1 MMMFEPK
8 RIHPV
13 GMILNFV
20 RMIKSYIV
28 PAIIFFFVSSNESF
42 NLYLIVGGSLLIL
55 LVMVISILEWWKFTY
70 IIVDGEL
77 RIEHGVFVK
86 KKRYI
91 PIERIQTIN
100 ITAGIIQQIFGLV
113 KVQIETAGSGIEA
126 EGSLTAIKKQEA
138 DRIQEEISKYKQLS
152 KSSIAGS
159 EQEEVILDLPNY
171 KMTIKDLLVAASTS
185 SGIGVIISA
194 VAAFVSQFDE
204 FIPYE
209 KIIDRFEFLTNASI
223 TLYAILIFIAF
234 FIAWILSIIGVLLKY
249 AYFTVVKGEDEIQI
263 SRGIF
268 EKRQI
273 TIPAKRIQA
282 IQIVQN
288 PLRQLLGYT
297 TIYIESAGGNS
308 GDEGLSTILF
318 PVVPKK
324 NVDQLLSEFLPDF
337 KQNNDLYRLPKRSM
351 LRYVIRKVIPA
362 LIVIIPAAYFLQ
374 PWGYLSVI
382 LLPIAAW
389 WGYATYKDAGWKYD
403 GSQLNVAFRVIS
415 KTHVLVNRNRLQSI
429 KSKTTYFQ
437 KRVSLQTF
445 ECTIK
450 SGLLGRNFTVKDLE
464 QQDVE
469 RIINWYSYEKNNRH
483 S

>member
-1 MMMFEPK
+1 MMFEPK

-13 GMILNFV
+13 GMILSFV
-20 RMIKSYIV
+20 KMIKSYII

-42 NLYLIVGGSLLIL
+42 NVYVIVGGSLLIL
-55 LVMVISILEWWKFTY
+55 LVVLTSILEWWKFTY
-70 IIVDGEL
+70 LIKDGEL

-100 ITAGIIQQIFGLV
+100 TSAGIIQQIFRLV
-113 KVQIETAGSGIEA
+113 KLQIETAGSGLEA
-126 EGSLTAIKKQEA
+126 EVSLTAIKKQEA
-138 DRIQEEISKYKQLS
+138 DRIQKEISKYKQLS
-152 KSSIAGS
+152 KSSVAVD
-159 EQEEVILDLPNY
+159 EQEEVILDLPTY
-171 KMTIKDLLVAASTS
+171 KMTAKDLLVAASTS

-204 FIPYE
+204 FIPFDR
-209 KIIDRFEFLTNASI
+209 IIDRFEFLTNASI

-234 FIAWILSIIGVLLKY
+234 FIAWILSIIGVVLKY
-249 AYFTVVKGEDEIQI
+249 AYFTVTKGDEELKI

-273 TIPAKRIQA
+273 TIPTKRIQA

-324 NVDQLLSEFLPDF
+324 NVEQLLVEFLPDF
-337 KQNNDLYRLPKRSM
+337 KQQNDLHRLPKRSM
-351 LRYVIRKVIPA
+351 LRYCFRKAIPA
-362 LIVIIPAAYFLQ
+362 LIVILPVAYFLP
-374 PWGYLSVI
+374 PWGYLSII
-382 LLPIAAW
+382 LLPVAAW
-389 WGYATYKDAGWKYD
+389 WGYASYKDAGWNYHGD
-403 GSQLNVAFRVIS
+403 QLNVVFRVIS
-415 KTHVLVNRNRLQSI
+415 KTHVLVNRNRLQSM

-437 KRVSLQTF
+437 KRVALQTF

-450 SGLLGRNFTVKDLE
+450 SGLLGRNFTVKDLD

-469 RIINWYSYEKNNRH
+469 EIVNWYSYEKNK
-483 S
+483 

>member
-13 GMILNFV
+13 GMILSFV
-20 RMIKSYIV
+20 KMIKSYII

-42 NLYLIVGGSLLIL
+42 NVYVIVGGSLLIL
-55 LVMVISILEWWKFTY
+55 LVVLTSILEWWKFTY
-70 IIVDGEL
+70 LIKDGEL

-100 ITAGIIQQIFGLV
+100 TSAGIIQQIFRLV
-113 KVQIETAGSGIEA
+113 KLQIETAGSGLEA
-126 EGSLTAIKKQEA
+126 EVSLTAIKKQEA
-138 DRIQEEISKYKQLS
+138 DRIQKEISKYKQLS
-152 KSSIAGS
+152 KSSVAVD
-159 EQEEVILDLPNY
+159 EQEEVILDLPTY
-171 KMTIKDLLVAASTS
+171 KMTAKDLLVAASTS

-204 FIPYE
+204 FIPFDR
-209 KIIDRFEFLTNASI
+209 IIDRFEFLTNASI

-234 FIAWILSIIGVLLKY
+234 FIAWILSIIGVVLKY
-249 AYFTVVKGEDEIQI
+249 AYFTVTKGDEELKI

-273 TIPAKRIQA
+273 TIPTKRIQA

-324 NVDQLLSEFLPDF
+324 NVEQLLVEFLPDF
-337 KQNNDLYRLPKRSM
+337 KQQNDLHRLPKRSM
-351 LRYVIRKVIPA
+351 LRYCFRKAIPA
-362 LIVIIPAAYFLQ
+362 LIVILPVAYFLP
-374 PWGYLSVI
+374 PWGYLSII
-382 LLPIAAW
+382 LLPVAAW
-389 WGYATYKDAGWKYD
+389 WGYASYKDAGWNYHGD
-403 GSQLNVAFRVIS
+403 QLNVVFRVIS
-415 KTHVLVNRNRLQSI
+415 KTHVLVNRNRLQSM

-437 KRVSLQTF
+437 KRVALQTF

-450 SGLLGRNFTVKDLE
+450 SGLLGRNFTVKDLD

-469 RIINWYSYEKNNRH
+469 EIVNWYSYEKNK
-483 S
+483 

>member
-1 MMMFEPK
+1 MMFEPK

-13 GMILNFV
+13 GMILSFV
-20 RMIKSYIV
+20 NMIKSYII

-42 NLYLIVGGSLLIL
+42 NLYIIIGGCLLIL
-55 LVMVISILEWWKFTY
+55 FVVVTSILEWWKFTY
-70 IIVDGEL
+70 IIEDGEL
-77 RIEHGVFVK
+77 RIEHGIFVK

-100 ITAGIIQQIFGLV
+100 ISAGVIQQIFRLV
-113 KVQIETAGSGIEA
+113 KLQIETAGSGMEA
-126 EGSLTAIKKQEA
+126 EVSLTAIKKQEA

-152 KSSIAGS
+152 KLSIGED
-159 EQEEVILDLPNY
+159 EQEEVLLDQPTF
-171 KMTIKDLLVAASTS
+171 KMTTKDLLVAASTS

-204 FIPYE
+204 FIPYDQ
-209 KIIDRFEFLTNASI
+209 IIDRFDFLTNASI

-234 FIAWILSIIGVLLKY
+234 FIAWILSIIGVVLKY
-249 AYFTVVKGEDEIQI
+249 AYFTVIKGEEELKI

-273 TIPAKRIQA
+273 TIPTKRIQA

-324 NVDQLLSEFLPDF
+324 NVEQLLLEFLPDF
-337 KQNNDLYRLPKRSM
+337 KEHSDLHRLPKRSM
-351 LRYVIRKVIPA
+351 IRYCFRKTIPA
-362 LIVIIPAAYFLQ
+362 LIVMIPVAYFLQ
-374 PWGYLSVI
+374 PWGYVSII
-382 LLPIAAW
+382 LLPVAAW
-389 WGYATYKDAGWKYD
+389 WGFASYKDAGWNYHGD
-403 GSQLNVAFRVIS
+403 QLNIVFRIIS
-415 KTHVLVNRNRLQSI
+415 KTHVLVNRNRLQSV

-437 KRVSLQTF
+437 KRASLETF

-450 SGLLGRNFTVKDLE
+450 SGLLGRNFTVKDLD

-469 RIINWYSYEKNNRH
+469 KIINWYSYEK
-483 S
+483 SK

>member
-20 RMIKSYIV
+20 KMIKSYIL

-42 NLYLIVGGSLLIL
+42 NLYVIIGGSLLIL
-55 LVMVISILEWWKFTY
+55 LVVVTSILEWWKFTY
-70 IIVDGEL
+70 IIEDGEL
-77 RIEHGVFVK
+77 RIEHGIFVK

-100 ITAGIIQQIFGLV
+100 ISAGIIQQVFRLV
-113 KVQIETAGSGIEA
+113 KLQIETAGSGMEA
-126 EGSLTAIKKQEA
+126 EASLTAIKKQEA
-138 DRIQEEISKYKQLS
+138 ERIQQEISKYKQLS
-152 KSSIAGS
+152 KLLVGESDKD
-159 EQEEVILDLPNY
+159 EVTTDQPTY
-171 KMTIKDLLVAASTS
+171 KMTAKDLLVAASTS

-204 FIPYE
+204 FIPYDQ
-209 KIIDRFEFLTNASI
+209 IIDRFDFLTNASI

-249 AYFTVVKGEDEIQI
+249 AYFTVIKGEEELKI

-273 TIPAKRIQA
+273 TIPTKRIQA

-288 PLRQLLGYT
+288 PLRQLLGYA

-324 NVDQLLSEFLPDF
+324 NVEQLLSEFLPDF
-337 KQNNDLYRLPKRSM
+337 KQQNDLHRLPKRSM
-351 LRYVIRKVIPA
+351 IRYCFRKIIPA
-362 LIVIIPAAYFLQ
+362 LIIMIPVAYFLQ
-374 PWGYLSVI
+374 PWGYVSII
-382 LLPIAAW
+382 LLPVAAW
-389 WGYATYKDAGWKYD
+389 WGYASYKDAGWNYHGD
-403 GSQLNVAFRVIS
+403 QINIVFRIIS
-415 KTHVLVNRNRLQSI
+415 KTHVLVNRNRLQSV

-450 SGLLGRNFTVKDLE
+450 SGLLGRNFTVKDLD
-464 QQDVE
+464 QQDIE
-469 RIINWYSYEKNNRH
+469 KIINWYSYEKSN
-483 S
+483 

>member
-1 MMMFEPK
+1 MMFEPK

-13 GMILNFV
+13 GMILSFV
-20 RMIKSYIV
+20 KMIKSYII

-42 NLYLIVGGSLLIL
+42 NVYVIVGGSLLIL
-55 LVMVISILEWWKFTY
+55 LVVLTSILEWWKFTY
-70 IIVDGEL
+70 LIKDGEL

-100 ITAGIIQQIFGLV
+100 TSAGIIQQIFRLV
-113 KVQIETAGSGIEA
+113 KLQIETAGSGLEA
-126 EGSLTAIKKQEA
+126 EVSLTAIKKQEA

-152 KSSIAGS
+152 KSSVAVD
-159 EQEEVILDLPNY
+159 EQEEVILDLPTY
-171 KMTIKDLLVAASTS
+171 KMTAKDLLVAASTS

-204 FIPYE
+204 FIPFDR
-209 KIIDRFEFLTNASI
+209 IIDRFEFLTNASI

-234 FIAWILSIIGVLLKY
+234 FIAWILSIIGVVLKY
-249 AYFTVVKGEDEIQI
+249 AYFTVTKGDEELKI

-273 TIPAKRIQA
+273 TIPTKRIQA

-324 NVDQLLSEFLPDF
+324 NVEQLLVEFLPDF
-337 KQNNDLYRLPKRSM
+337 KQQNDLHRLPKRSM
-351 LRYVIRKVIPA
+351 LRYCFRKAIPA
-362 LIVIIPAAYFLQ
+362 LIVILPVAYFLP
-374 PWGYLSVI
+374 PWGYLSII
-382 LLPIAAW
+382 LLPVAAW
-389 WGYATYKDAGWKYD
+389 WGYASYMDAGWNYHGD
-403 GSQLNVAFRVIS
+403 QLNVVFRVIS
-415 KTHVLVNRNRLQSI
+415 KTHVLVNRNRLQSM

-437 KRVSLQTF
+437 KRVALQTF

-450 SGLLGRNFTVKDLE
+450 SGLLGRNFTVKDLD

-469 RIINWYSYEKNNRH
+469 EIVNWYSYEKNK
-483 S
+483 